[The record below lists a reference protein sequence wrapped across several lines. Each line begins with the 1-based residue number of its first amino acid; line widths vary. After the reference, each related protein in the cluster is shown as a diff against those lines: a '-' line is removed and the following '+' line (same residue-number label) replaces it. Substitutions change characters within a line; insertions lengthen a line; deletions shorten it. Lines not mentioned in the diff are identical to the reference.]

1 MRPLYIA
8 GPTGSGKSAIA
19 ATLAARIGGEV
30 VNADAC
36 QLYRRL
42 EIVTAAPTEEDRRLA
57 PHHLY
62 GELDAAEEC
71 NAASYAAL
79 AKPVISSI
87 MERGHCPVVVGGSG
101 LYMKSLTHGLCDLP
115 AADAALRQQLDT
127 LSLSQLVNRLRQLDQ
142 DAAEQ
147 VNLLNR
153 RYVTRAVEI
162 ITLSGRPMSEV
173 KVGWNNASPDFDGI
187 MITRD
192 REELYARINKRTA
205 EMIGKGLTEEIRQL
219 PQKLSTTAARAIG
232 ISEIKKHLAGEM
244 PLEQCLDSIRQAS
257 RRYAKRQ
264 LTWFKKESGFQKVCL
279 KQTEDTD
286 SVIMRILSLHP
297 RLGNV

>member
-8 GPTGSGKSAIA
+8 GPTGAGKSAIA
-19 ATLAARIGGEV
+19 TNLAARIGGEV

-36 QLYRRL
+36 QLYRKL

-62 GELDAAEEC
+62 GELDADEEC
-71 NAASYAAL
+71 NAARYAAL
-79 AKPVISSI
+79 AKPVINSI

-115 AADAALRQQLDT
+115 AADNALREQLDA
-127 LSLSQLVNRLRQLDQ
+127 LSLRKLVDRLRQLDP

-162 ITLSGRPMSEV
+162 STLAGRPMSEV
-173 KVGWNNASPDFDGI
+173 KTGWDNASPDFDGI

-192 REELYARINKRTA
+192 RDELYTRINKRTA
-205 EMIGKGLTEEIRQL
+205 EMIAKGLTEEIRQL
-219 PQKLSTTAARAIG
+219 PQKLSTTASRAIG
-232 ISEIKKHLAGEM
+232 ISEIKKHLAGEITI
-244 PLEQCLDSIRQAS
+244 EQCIDSIRQAS

-264 LTWFKKESGFQKVCL
+264 LTWFKRESGFQKICL
-279 KQTEDTD
+279 RQAEDTD

-297 RLGNV
+297 RLGNA

>member
-19 ATLAARIGGEV
+19 AAFAARIGGEV

-62 GELDAAEEC
+62 GELDVAEEC
-71 NAASYAAL
+71 NAARYAAL

-87 MERGHCPVVVGGSG
+87 MERGNCPIVVGGSG
-101 LYMKSLTHGLCDLP
+101 LYMKSLTHGLSDLP
-115 AADAALRQQLDT
+115 AADNALRKQLDA
-127 LSLSQLVNRLRQLDQ
+127 LSLRQLVNRLRQLDP
-142 DAAEQ
+142 DAADQ

-162 ITLSGRPMSEV
+162 SILAGRPMSEM
-173 KVGWNNASPDFDGI
+173 KTSWDNASPDFDGI
-187 MITRD
+187 MINRD
-192 REELYARINKRTA
+192 REELYARINVRAA
-205 EMIGKGLTEEIRQL
+205 EMVARGLTEEIRRL
-219 PQKLSTTAARAIG
+219 PQKLSITAARAIG
-232 ISEIKKHLAGEM
+232 ISEIMGHLAGEM
-244 PLEQCLDSIRQAS
+244 TLEQCIDSIKQAS

-264 LTWFKKESGFQKVCL
+264 LTWFKRESGFQKVCL

-286 SVIMRILSLHP
+286 SVVMRILSLHP
-297 RLGNV
+297 RLGNA